1 MAHKKRYTSTE
12 EKKGYSNDNDVNNS
26 GVYKKLR
33 RNLLRI
39 AFVIV
44 IVLLISSFVWTEYQY
59 SQRSPTTVNYSS
71 YSTNT
76 TSKNTLIGKPE
87 IDFSLLDTSNI
98 TISLSMFKNHSLP
111 VFLEF
116 FAPWCPH
123 CIEQGPII
131 KELYQNYSSKVA
143 FYSVS
148 VPWDNVNYS
157 ELYHF
162 EFSNNYT
169 WFFSL
174 IPSNEISI
182 LTDYNVSGVPTIYII
197 NSQGI
202 IKYSY
207 TGTTP
212 YNVLSADLETLK

>member
-1 MAHKKRYTSTE
+1 MAHKNRNKPLEDKRT
-12 EKKGYSNDNDVNNS
+12 YSNDKPLDKVS
-26 GVYKKLR
+26 KKLR
-33 RNLLRI
+33 KNLLRV

-44 IVLLISSFVWTEYQY
+44 IILLISSFVWTEYYY
-59 SQRSPTTVNYSS
+59 SHQLSNTNVSYSS
-71 YSTNT
+71 YPTNT
-76 TSKNTLIGKPE
+76 TSKNALIGKPE
-87 IDFSLLDTSNI
+87 IDFSLLDTSNV
-98 TISLSMFKNHSLP
+98 TLSLSMFKNHGLP

-123 CIEQGPII
+123 CIEQGPIV

-157 ELYHF
+157 EVYHF
-162 EFSNNYT
+162 EVSNNYT

-174 IPSNEISI
+174 IPSNELSI
-182 LTDYNVSGVPTIYII
+182 LTNYNVTGVPTIYII
-197 NSQGI
+197 NSHGI

-212 YNVLSADLETLK
+212 YNVLSADLETLQ